1 MRAEELPPPRS
12 NGYCMICKE
21 DMTMRKLTAL
31 LLVLALI
38 LGAACA
44 LADTNITVTGTGE
57 VLVAADTAVV
67 SVGVTV
73 RKPDALK
80 AQSAANEVIAAIRGA
95 LTDAGFAEEDLNT
108 GYISLYAIYDYEKEA
123 EVVAAY
129 NASSTLSIKVTDIAR
144 VGEVIDLAFGAGA
157 NTLDGVSFSVSD
169 DAAARAESLKAA
181 VADAKEMAAVLAE
194 AAGLGELEIESIQ
207 EGSVYSYDSGV
218 NNFSRKTFG
227 EEAAMASPTVVRA
240 AKISVSASVTVVF
253 TVK

>member
-1 MRAEELPPPRS
+1 
-12 NGYCMICKE
+12 
-21 DMTMRKLTAL
+21 MRKLTAL
-31 LLVLALI
+31 LLVLALT
-38 LGAACA
+38 LCAACA

-95 LTDAGFAEEDLNT
+95 LTGAGFAEEDLNT

-169 DAAARAESLKAA
+169 DTEARAEALKAA
-181 VADAKEMAAVLAE
+181 VQNAADKANVLAE
-194 AAGLGELEIESIQ
+194 AASLTRLEIKSIQ
-207 EGSVYSYDSGV
+207 EGSVRSYDNDAGI
-218 NNFSRKTFG
+218 FSVRANGKAVA
-227 EEAAMASPTVVRA
+227 EMDEATVVRA
-240 AKISVSASVTVVF
+240 AKIVVSATVTV
-253 TVK
+253 TYSAE